1 MGPSTH
7 QLYRKETQPSQLE
20 EAVFVMSASHCILDQ
35 AYAAIPKEIGKTPKV
50 KILVTPL
57 LMITITNIWNRFPYS
72 Q

>member
-7 QLYRKETQPSQLE
+7 QLYRKETWPSQLE

-50 KILVTPL
+50 KILSYTLV
-57 LMITITNIWNRFPYS
+57 NDNNH
-72 Q
+72 